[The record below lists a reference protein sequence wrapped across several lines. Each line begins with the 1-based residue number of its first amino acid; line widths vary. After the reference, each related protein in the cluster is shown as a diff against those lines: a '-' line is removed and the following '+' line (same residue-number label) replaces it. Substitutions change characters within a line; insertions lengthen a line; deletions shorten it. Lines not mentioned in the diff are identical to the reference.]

1 MFRACP
7 YCGKIHSTDKVCKPI
22 RNYAGGNERVLRN
35 KSVWHKKSIEIR
47 ERANNLC
54 EVCKDQGVFTYN
66 NLEVHH
72 IIKLTERPDLLL
84 DNENLIVLCQEH
96 HKLADDG
103 KIDNEYLK
111 ELAREREGS
120 EYNPVGI

>member
-72 IIKLTERPDLLL
+72 IIKLTESNVNDPSVSL
-84 DNENLIVLCQEH
+84 NTANLMALCEDCH
-96 HKLADDG
+96 DKKHRKYRRFTVDEWG
-103 KIDNEYLK
+103 
-111 ELAREREGS
+111 RVTPR
-120 EYNPVGI
+120 